1 MAIRNILVEGDPA
14 LHKVCRP
21 VTEFNERLWQLLDD
35 MAETLHESGGVGLA
49 GPQVGVL
56 RRLFIMDMGDGA
68 GVIECINPKI
78 IARKGQH
85 EVEEGCLSCPGEWGI
100 VVRPK
105 EAIMQAQNRKGEA
118 FTLKGE
124 GMLAQ
129 CMCHEND
136 HLDGILFK
144 QKVVRMLTPDDMQ
157 SRRKKR

>member
-1 MAIRNILVEGDPA
+1 MMAIRNILTEGDPT

-35 MAETLHESGGVGLA
+35 MAETLHEANGAGLA

-56 RRLFIMDMGDGA
+56 RRLFIMDIGE

-78 IARKGQH
+78 IARKGKQ
-85 EVEEGCLSCPGEWGI
+85 EVEEGCLSCPGEWG
-100 VVRPK
+100 VVIRPK
-105 EAIMQAQNRKGEA
+105 EVILQAQNRKGET

-124 GMLAQ
+124 GLLAQ

-144 QKVVRMLTPDDMQ
+144 QNVVRMLPSD
-157 SRRKKR
+157 R